1 MFEVLIKLF
10 LNDLKL
16 RVINSIE
23 SNIFLSLCGNL
34 IKTVHVCLPNT
45 CSDLSIIMMKKQITT
60 LLSIFAL
67 ILGSFASYGQTQ
79 VCLGTDATVC
89 MGSTIDIVD
98 CNPGAI
104 SGLVLPAPTN
114 VNLSDDSWSG
124 IVNIGFSVNFYGT
137 THTQCAIGSNGVITF
152 NLASAG
158 GYCPW
163 SLGAAG
169 VLPNAGF
176 AAARNT
182 MMPAYHDI
190 NPANSPGGSIYYQTV
205 GTAPNRQFI
214 VVYKNL
220 MAFGPAG
227 FCADMAVIV
236 NETANSIE
244 YHLAYKALSPTWN
257 GGLAIQGVE
266 NAAGNAAAITP
277 GRNNTQWAVLVPEG
291 KIWTPTA
298 PTNTSAYTIGNI
310 PYQPIVNGGSSTALS
325 WANTINATTSPYNN
339 GTLTVNPVLPGTTGY
354 FLVSSLPVACSN
366 NPVIGSSDTTFITGV
381 SSQVS
386 AASTPDICSASQGTV
401 TATPLAGTPTY
412 TYSWPTLGGAT
423 TQTVTGVA
431 AGTYQVIMTDGNG
444 CSSNVNVT
452 VGDTPATFSGSTTII
467 SCPGGSDGTAT
478 AVMNPVLGNITYQW
492 DDLLMQTT
500 STAVG
505 LTAGQYTCTIVSD
518 VGCTG
523 IVVVDVTEIPGMI
536 GVIAS
541 QSDVTCNSANDGI
554 IDVDITQGTAQY
566 TYSWDNSVSTTDVA
580 NDLFAGTHTVT
591 VTDFNGCVITITGVI
606 AEPNPL
612 VITTL
617 TPDTQICPEDDIML
631 TATGSGGSSPYT
643 FTWYEGATMVG
654 TGTTITVDPT
664 VTNTQ
669 YCVTLSEVCGSP
681 TVDSCTMI
689 YFPTPIEPSSVP
701 DETEKCMPGR
711 FEFTNTSTNGGEIAS
726 TYWEF
731 GPDGTVL
738 EIGNDSTHYQF
749 NEVGI
754 FDVIMTTTSI
764 FGCVYTDT
772 MELIVEVKP
781 NPIADFTFSSNP
793 TTIFETAIQMQDR
806 SSVDVIAY
814 DWYAPNSNPSTSGIS
829 DPKFYFPE
837 EVGIY
842 PITLSVITE
851 HGCVDTLT
859 LYLHVVQ
866 DILFFAPN
874 SFTPDG
880 DEHNQ
885 TWKAQIQ
892 GIDEFDFDLFI
903 FNRWG
908 ELIWES
914 HDPSIGWDGTYNGK
928 IVKGGMYTWRARV
941 KDLYNDAKHE
951 FNGSINLLK

>member
-1 MFEVLIKLF
+1 M
-10 LNDLKL
+10 
-16 RVINSIE
+16 IE
-23 SNIFLSLCGNL
+23 HKFRPKN
-34 IKTVHVCLPNT
+34 K
-45 CSDLSIIMMKKQITT
+45 MMKKLTSI
-60 LLSIFAL
+60 LLSIFTLL
-67 ILGSFASYGQTQ
+67 IGSFASHGQAQ
-79 VCLGTDATVC
+79 VCLGTDASVC
-89 MGSTIDIVD
+89 IGSTINIVD
-98 CNPGAI
+98 CNPGSI

-114 VNLSDDSWSG
+114 VFLSDDSWSSA
-124 IVNIGFSVNFYGT
+124 VNIGFPVNFYGSNYS
-137 THTQCAIGSNGVITF
+137 QCTIGSNGVISF
-152 NLASAG
+152 NLSNAN

-163 SLGAAG
+163 SLGGAG
-169 VLPNAGF
+169 TMPNAGF
-176 AAARNT
+176 AAARNS

-190 NPANSPGGSIYYQTV
+190 NPAASPGGSIYYQTV
-205 GTAPNRQFI
+205 GTAPNRQFV

-220 MAFGPAG
+220 SAFGTPG
-227 FCADMAVIV
+227 YCVDMAVIV
-236 NETANSIE
+236 NETSNIIE
-244 YHLAYKALSPTWN
+244 YHIAYKALNTGWN
-257 GGLAIQGVE
+257 GGLGIQGVE
-266 NAAGNAAAITP
+266 NAAGTLATITP
-277 GRNNTQWAVLVPEG
+277 GRNNSQWSVLTPEA
-291 KIWTPTA
+291 KQWTPTS
-298 PTNTSAYTIGNI
+298 PTNTNAYTISNI
-310 PYQPIVNGGSSTALS
+310 PFQPIINGLNNTALA
-325 WANTINATTSPYNN
+325 WGNTVNSTTAPYNN

-354 FLVSSLPVACSN
+354 FLVNSLPVGCSN
-366 NPVIGSSDTTFITGV
+366 NPVVANSDTTFITGV

-401 TATPLAGTPTY
+401 TATPLAGSPTY

-444 CSSNVNVT
+444 CSSTANVT
-452 VGDTPATFSGSTTII
+452 VGDTPAAFSGTTTVV
-467 SCPGGSDGTAT
+467 SCPGGNDGTAT
-478 AVMNPVLGNITYQW
+478 AIMTPLLGNVTYLW
-492 DDLLMQTT
+492 DDPAAQTT
-500 STAVG
+500 STATG
-505 LTAGQYTCTIVSD
+505 LTAGQYTCTITST

-523 IVVVDVTEIPGMI
+523 TIVVDVTEIPGMI
-536 GVIAS
+536 GVIAN
-541 QSDVTCNSANDGI
+541 QTDVTCNSANDGM
-554 IDVDITQGTAQY
+554 IDVDVTQGTGPY
-566 TYSWDNSVSTTDVA
+566 TYSWDNSTSTTDIA
-580 NDLFAGTHTVT
+580 NDLYVGTHTVT
-591 VTDFNGCVITITGVI
+591 VTDVNGCVITITGVLS
-606 AEPNPL
+606 EPNSL
-612 VITTL
+612 VITSL

-643 FTWYEGATMVG
+643 FTWYEGATMLG

-681 TVDSCTMI
+681 TDQECTLI
-689 YFPTPIEPSSVP
+689 YFPTPIEPSSIA

-711 FEFTNTSTNGGEIAS
+711 FEFTNTSANAGEIAS

-731 GPDGTVL
+731 GPDGTAL
-738 EIGNDSTHYQF
+738 EIGDDSTHYQF
-749 NEVGI
+749 NEVGV

-764 FGCVYTDT
+764 YGCVYTDT
-772 MELIVEVKP
+772 MKQIVEVKP

-793 TTIFETAIQMQDR
+793 TTVFEPAIQMQDR
-806 SSVDVIAY
+806 SSVDVINWS
-814 DWYAPNSNPSTSGIS
+814 WYSPYSTPSSSGIS

-837 EVGIY
+837 EVGVY
-842 PITLSVITE
+842 PVTLSVVTE

-885 TWKAQIQ
+885 VWKASIQ

-928 IVKGGMYTWRARV
+928 IVQGGMYTWRARV

-951 FNGSINLLK
+951 FNGSINIMK